1 MPESE
6 KLPLEINIMYWFG
19 IVLGAMYLIYAVV
32 SIILSFMDRTY
43 QDIGTNIV
51 ILIYGAP
58 FLVASYGLKNGLK
71 WGWFVF
77 TVLMSII
84 LILSLLGDM
93 DFYGIIVSVLSV
105 LALILAFLPKVR
117 KQYF

>member
-1 MPESE
+1 MPDSK
-6 KLPLEINIMYWFG
+6 KLPLEIKIMYWFG
-19 IVLGAMYLIYAVV
+19 IVFGAMYLIYAVV

-43 QDIGTNIV
+43 QDLNSNLV

-58 FLVASYGLKNGLK
+58 FMVASYGLKHGLK
-71 WGWFVF
+71 WGWISF
-77 TVLMSII
+77 TALMGLV
-84 LILSLLGDM
+84 LILSILGKL
-93 DFYGIIVSVLSV
+93 DFYGILVSVLSV